1 MDTVHLK
8 INGIPTEV
16 PAGSTIMEAAKSVQ
30 IEIPSLCYLKGIN
43 CIGACRV
50 CVVEVKGRRGLVAS
64 CVYPVEE
71 GMEVFT
77 NTPMVRA
84 SRKTTIELILSSH
97 RKKCLSCVRGNHC
110 ELQTLAFDYE
120 VDEDRFKGDDVAY
133 PVDDASAYLIRDN
146 SKCIQCMRCVA
157 ACKNVQ
163 SISVIG
169 AIQRGYNVHVG
180 CAFEKS
186 LADSPCVG
194 CGQCVVAC
202 PVGALSEKSHIQ
214 DVWNAIS
221 DPKKKVVFFTAPS
234 IRATLGESFDLP
246 IGTNVEGKM
255 VAAIRRLGVDT
266 VFNMDFTADLTIME
280 EAHELLQRMQSGL
293 QLPMFTSCCPGWVKF
308 CEHYYP
314 EMLPYLS
321 TCKSPQQMFGAVLK
335 TYYCQKYGINPK
347 DLFVVS
353 VIPCTAK
360 KFEISREEQKTFDF
374 QDVDVALTTRELAK
388 MIWGAGIKFADLKEE
403 DFDAPFDTGSG
414 AGTIFGT
421 TGGVMEAALRT
432 AASWMGV
439 KLKTLDMKEV
449 RGTQDIREVTYDLGG
464 KKITVAVTSGLAN
477 ARKVLEDIK
486 AGNKNYHMVEIMAC
500 PGGCIN
506 GGGQPVQS
514 DSVRNYTDLKAL
526 RAAALYTADKKNS
539 LRTSHENPIIK
550 TLYDEFLDAPG
561 KPRSHML
568 LHTSYVKRSRTT
580 LDAPEADVIDGPLG
594 DSHPV

>member
-1 MDTVHLK
+1 
-8 INGIPTEV
+8 
-16 PAGSTIMEAAKSVQ
+16 
-30 IEIPSLCYLKGIN
+30 
-43 CIGACRV
+43 
-50 CVVEVKGRRGLVAS
+50 
-64 CVYPVEE
+64 
-71 GMEVFT
+71 
-77 NTPMVRA
+77 
-84 SRKTTIELILSSH
+84 
-97 RKKCLSCVRGNHC
+97 
-110 ELQTLAFDYE
+110 
-120 VDEDRFKGDDVAY
+120 
-133 PVDDASAYLIRDN
+133 
-146 SKCIQCMRCVA
+146 
-157 ACKNVQ
+157 
-163 SISVIG
+163 
-169 AIQRGYNVHVG
+169 
-180 CAFEKS
+180 
-186 LADSPCVG
+186 
-194 CGQCVVAC
+194 
-202 PVGALSEKSHIQ
+202 
-214 DVWNAIS
+214 
-221 DPKKKVVFFTAPS
+221 
-234 IRATLGESFDLP
+234 
-246 IGTNVEGKM
+246 
-255 VAAIRRLGVDT
+255 
-266 VFNMDFTADLTIME
+266 
-280 EAHELLQRMQSGL
+280 
-293 QLPMFTSCCPGWVKF
+293 
-308 CEHYYP
+308 
-314 EMLPYLS
+314 
-321 TCKSPQQMFGAVLK
+321 
-335 TYYCQKYGINPK
+335 
-347 DLFVVS
+347 
-353 VIPCTAK
+353 
-360 KFEISREEQKTFDF
+360 
-374 QDVDVALTTRELAK
+374 